1 MEYIKISTFNFMWRI
16 SVVMKKHFV
25 TM

>member
-1 MEYIKISTFNFMWRI
+1 MWRI